1 MFNKNDPLIGAV
13 SGVMK
18 ENELRRQVEQK
29 LCEELG
35 IYSRKAL
42 PHEHRANYD
51 ALLEQRL
58 DELSKGKL
66 VNYIGSASADKSSAA
81 HDIGKINQIASDYGT
96 TKKDRKDRDKLN
108 KRHSNRSLGIVRAA
122 SKLAKEEVEQI
133 DELSKDKLSKY
144 LSANE
149 RSREN
154 IAGSLGIQKPGKS
167 PDKKKSMK
175 EALHPNQQKLDV
187 HEPEK
192 DELTKK
198 DFEMLR
204 AKKTMKEEEQ
214 LDEISRDLARR
225 FIRKASDEKKSG
237 SIKKDRTKGVELA
250 GKKAYSIPSKPKVR
264 ATDEYSKMREKMV
277 GKGTDRE
284 TTRKLVG
291 ESDDWFFGKKKK
303 NNDSVT
309 DMERPAKNKTSGY
322 TYRHKTSGKE
332 ISKDTKGKPSS
343 EWKRLKEE
351 EQLEEARSKKMI
363 AALDK
368 YMTAYRSA
376 KASGDKEAVV
386 SSLENARKA
395 NPNSRNIKQQL
406 ARLKAMKIEEDVEL
420 NEAAKSKSQQRIM
433 GMALAMRRGESDR
446 GSSKVAKI
454 AADMPEKELEKFAK
468 TKRKG
473 LPDKVKKM
481 DENLSID
488 DVMEEIAR
496 NLGEAKMKQIAE
508 QKPSTTPSM
517 QTNRPSIRAGLN
529 RAGLRTQGGVVG
541 GATPADRAREP
552 TAAPEASSFA
562 PKNVQAQAV
571 QNRAKADE
579 RDAGEMAP
587 AAAARPATTP
597 ATSAPATTTSP
608 PPLEPKRVPTTSV
621 RGSDVRQTQLG
632 STPRVPSN
640 LSRPDATAST
650 PPAPT
655 TPASPS
661 RPAAPARS
669 TASIPTPPPRPATLT
684 PAPEPKS
691 RQMFQ
696 AAQDSGDDS
705 AASFFAADRQLQKER
720 GLRESLEYTI
730 RKMDKND

>member
-35 IYSRKAL
+35 IYSRKVL
-42 PHEHRANYD
+42 PREHQANYD

-58 DELSKGKL
+58 SEAGKVLPDLTQKKMEVKPSKEYAQRM
-66 VNYIGSASADKSSAA
+66 NADK
-81 HDIGKINQIASDYGT
+81 
-96 TKKDRKDRDKLN
+96 
-108 KRHSNRSLGIVRAA
+108 
-122 SKLAKEEVEQI
+122 
-133 DELSKDKLSKY
+133 
-144 LSANE
+144 
-149 RSREN
+149 
-154 IAGSLGIQKPGKS
+154 
-167 PDKKKSMK
+167 DKKKSSENERARAAGLFKGTKKSME

-192 DELTKK
+192 DKLTKK

-473 LPDKVKKM
+473 LPEKVKKM

-496 NLGEAKMKQIAE
+496 NLFSKINALHEANDE
-508 QKPSTTPSM
+508 
-517 QTNRPSIRAGLN
+517 AGLQSFMESLTEDQFSIISE
-529 RAGLRTQGGVVG
+529 RTGMEGVGSTASDYVSRGLGWLSS
-541 GATPADRAREP
+541 RARDFSNFTNP
-552 TAAPEASSFA
+552 NST
-562 PKNVQAQAV
+562 
-571 QNRAKADE
+571 
-579 RDAGEMAP
+579 
-587 AAAARPATTP
+587 RPATPVATP
-597 ATSAPATTTSP
+597 RPAASSSPASTSRPDAPTSP
-608 PPLEPKRVPTTSV
+608 PPLEPKRVSTTSV
-621 RGSDVRQTQLG
+621 RGSDVSQTQLG